1 MKAETAERCIMECHR
16 FIKAWDACIL
26 KHRKTVARFEEHY
39 RDHVEKDGLQ
49 FNGDIGRE
57 RAALRR
63 ASLDLSNALAD
74 LRQGR

>member
-1 MKAETAERCIMECHR
+1 MKTETAERCIMECQR
-16 FIKAWDACIL
+16 FIKAWEICVRRHKKISADYSDS
-26 KHRKTVARFEEHY
+26 Y
-39 RDHVEKDGLQ
+39 RSYIAKDFLD
-49 FNGDIGRE
+49 NECNINRE

>member
-1 MKAETAERCIMECHR
+1 MRTETAERCIMECQR
-16 FIKAWDACIL
+16 FIKAWQNCVIRHNKITAECSEE
-26 KHRKTVARFEEHY
+26 RKQY
-39 RDHVEKDGLQ
+39 LQKDFLDR
-49 FNGDIGRE
+49 NDDIGKD